1 MTTSSTALPR
11 ASDTLA
17 IALWV
22 LLTCVTAGA
31 IAEWAG
37 LPSLWG
43 GGSVFAGY
51 AVPLWFGWGML
62 HVPGLVVGA
71 CALILSA
78 RGHALALPLALGAL
92 AAGAIMAWD
101 MQFQSFRPS
110 PWALYLLVDGAWLL
124 VFATFWR
131 DTGSVL
137 PRVRL
142 GLLVFAVPVAAA
154 LVAQASMQTQRATW
168 RPTTSQWDANA
179 QLETLELYPSAHL
192 ALPGSAAEGC
202 AILAKLAPDPYPG
215 QGGPDGWPKRHR
227 VLNLY
232 AEPVDA
238 RRPGR
243 ENPAPV
249 LRYEW
254 WPDRAQG
261 QCDSSRFP
269 AR

>member
-1 MTTSSTALPR
+1 METSSTAPLK
-11 ASDTLA
+11 ASEALA

-31 IAEWAG
+31 IAEWARF
-37 LPSLWG
+37 PSLWG
-43 GGSVFAGY
+43 GGDVFASY
-51 AVPLWFGWGML
+51 AMPLWLGWGLL
-62 HVPGLVVGA
+62 HVPGLAVGA
-71 CALILSA
+71 GALALSA
-78 RGHALALPLALGAL
+78 RGHAAVLPLALGAL
-92 AAGAIMAWD
+92 VAGAVMAWD

-131 DTGSVL
+131 STGSAR
-137 PRVRL
+137 PHARL
-142 GLLVFAVPVAAA
+142 GLLSFAVPVAVA
-154 LVAQASMQTQRATW
+154 LVAQASMQTQLATW

-179 QLETLELYPSAHL
+179 QLETLELYPSAHR
-192 ALPGSAAEGC
+192 ALPVSAAEGC

-227 VLNLY
+227 VLNMH
-232 AEPVDA
+232 AEPVSA
-238 RRPGR
+238 RRPGN
-243 ENPAPV
+243 ENPAPI

-254 WPDRAQG
+254 WPDRAEG
-261 QCDSSRFP
+261 QCDSSRFS

>member
-1 MTTSSTALPR
+1 MTTSSPALPR
-11 ASDTLA
+11 ALVA
-17 IALWV
+17 PGIALWM
-22 LLTCVTAGA
+22 LLACVTAGA
-31 IAEWAG
+31 IAEWARF
-37 LPSLWG
+37 PSLWG
-43 GGSVFAGY
+43 GGSVFASY
-51 AVPLWFGWGML
+51 AVPLWIGWGMF

-71 CALILSA
+71 GALALSA
-78 RGHALALPLALGAL
+78 RGRAAVLPLALGAL

-131 DTGSVL
+131 STGSAL
-137 PRVRL
+137 PRTRL
-142 GLLVFAVPVAAA
+142 SLMAFAMPVAAA
-154 LVAQASMQTQRATW
+154 IVGQAGMQAHLVTW
-168 RPTTSQWDANA
+168 RPATSHWDAGT
-179 QLETLELYPSAHL
+179 QLETLELYPSAQR
-192 ALPGSAAEGC
+192 ALPASAAEGC

-227 VLNLY
+227 VLNMH
-232 AEPVDA
+232 AEPVGA
-238 RRPGR
+238 RRPGS
-243 ENPAPV
+243 ENPVPV

-254 WPDRAQG
+254 WPDRAEG